1 LQQISWPGI
10 AQPLAQGRILFT
22 PLGSLLMTG
31 QGTSLPQGLPATILL
46 SIAAVTCFLQQFL
59 SHQAAPRISSLWPLR
74 WQCFWLLSFPAQ
86 GEKDRAK
93 GSDTFP
99 SPLPGSARAVEM
111 KHGVQVDDTT
121 SKREPASQPA
131 VPVPGRDPMKV
142 CVARARTVVSPSFR
156 GRRSC
161 GCHPPPLTRRAPSP
175 AYGA

>member
-1 LQQISWPGI
+1 MAWNCSASCTGKNSIHTPGKPSDDWPRYLTSPGT
-10 AQPLAQGRILFT
+10 ACYHPSLHRCGNVLFT
-22 PLGSLLMTG
+22 AISL
-31 QGTSLPQGLPATILL
+31 TSSSPQDL
-46 SIAAVTCFLQQFL
+46 
-59 SHQAAPRISSLWPLR
+59 ISLAWGEGGAG
-74 WQCFWLLSFPAQ
+74 QCFWLLSFPAQ